1 MAFGLDIKSF
11 FRRHFLK
18 IFSVITYLYRLWF
31 IVLSQYT
38 QRGRYARPSV
48 TGKGNPLNPKNHQQT
63 QVFYDR
69 EKNKIS
75 QSQIV

>member
-1 MAFGLDIKSF
+1 MD
-11 FRRHFLK
+11 
-18 IFSVITYLYRLWF
+18 

-48 TGKGNPLNPKNHQQT
+48 TGKGNPLNPKT
-63 QVFYDR
+63 PSKKRGFYDR

-75 QSQIV
+75 QNQIV

>member
-1 MAFGLDIKSF
+1 M
-11 FRRHFLK
+11 
-18 IFSVITYLYRLWF
+18 V

-48 TGKGNPLNPKNHQQT
+48 TGKGKPLNPKNHQKT

-75 QSQIV
+75 QNQIV